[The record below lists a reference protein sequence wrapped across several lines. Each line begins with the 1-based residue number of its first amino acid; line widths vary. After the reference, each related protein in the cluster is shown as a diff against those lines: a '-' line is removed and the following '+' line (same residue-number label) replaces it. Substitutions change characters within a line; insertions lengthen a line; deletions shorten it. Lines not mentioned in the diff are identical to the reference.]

1 MNYGV
6 HDFVGNVG
14 VVVVLLT
21 YLLLQMDRMVA
32 TSLTYS
38 ISNAIGAVLILIS
51 LAQDFNLSAVIIES
65 VWLIISVFGLART
78 IVLRRNATA
87 TVDS

>member
-6 HDFVGNVG
+6 HDFVGNLG
-14 VVVVLLT
+14 VVVVLVT

-38 ISNAIGAVLILIS
+38 ITNAIGAVLILIS

-65 VWLIISVFGLART
+65 VWLTISIFGMART
-78 IVLRRNATA
+78 IVMRRNASA
-87 TVDS
+87 AADS

>member
-6 HDFVGNVG
+6 HDFVGNLG
-14 VVVVLLT
+14 VAVVLVT
-21 YLLLQMDRMVA
+21 YLLLQMDRMAA

-38 ISNAIGAVLILIS
+38 ITNAIGAVLILIS

-65 VWLIISVFGLART
+65 VWLIISIFGMART
-78 IVLRRNATA
+78 IVLRRNASA
-87 TVDS
+87 AADS

>member
-32 TSLTYS
+32 SSLTYS

-65 VWLIISVFGLART
+65 VWLIISVFGMART
-78 IVLRRNATA
+78 IVLRRNAVST
-87 TVDS
+87 D

>member
-6 HDFVGNVG
+6 HDFVGNLG
-14 VVVVLLT
+14 VVVVLVT
-21 YLLLQMDRMVA
+21 YLLLQMDRMAA

-38 ISNAIGAVLILIS
+38 ITNAIGAVLILIS

-65 VWLIISVFGLART
+65 VWLIISIFGMART
-78 IVLRRNATA
+78 IVLRRNASA
-87 TVDS
+87 AADS

>member
-1 MNYGV
+1 MNYGL

-32 TSLTYS
+32 SSLTYS

-65 VWLIISVFGLART
+65 VWLIISVFGMART
-78 IVLRRNATA
+78 IVLRRNAVST
-87 TVDS
+87 D

>member
-6 HDFVGNVG
+6 HDFVGNLG
-14 VVVVLLT
+14 VVIVLVT

-38 ISNAIGAVLILIS
+38 ITNAIGAVLILIS

-65 VWLIISVFGLART
+65 VWLIISIFGMART
-78 IVLRRNATA
+78 IVMRRNASA
-87 TVDS
+87 AADL

>member
-1 MNYGV
+1 MNYGL

-65 VWLIISVFGLART
+65 VWLIISVFGMART
-78 IVLRRNATA
+78 IVLRRNATT